1 MVFRV
6 DPHRARPRRAVRPP
20 LRSGR
25 SVAADLPDVV
35 RAEIAQQLRNH
46 AVVIVPSVEQ
56 VYDVVRT
63 EVVRQL
69 HEPQAHR
76 IVSDART
83 PVALQA
89 ELFDVREL
97 EAVTRRRPAD
107 LGGPADGSRSALRV
121 TDTAALEARMRRE
134 TLAAFGLDPDDP
146 SL

>member
-6 DPHRARPRRAVRPP
+6 DPHRPRPRRADRPQVRGERRVGP
-20 LRSGR
+20 
-25 SVAADLPDVV
+25 DLPEVV
-35 RAEIAQQLRNH
+35 RAEIAQQLRHH

-69 HEPQAHR
+69 HEPQFHQGMPDTR
-76 IVSDART
+76 HPSISQQD
-83 PVALQA
+83 
-89 ELFDVREL
+89 LFEIREFQEPSL
-97 EAVTRRRPAD
+97 RKPAD
-107 LGGPADGSRSALRV
+107 LDGAANGARSSLQPTDPV
-121 TDTAALEARMRRE
+121 TFVERMRRE